1 MGGVA
6 SEAEEVADI
15 VMEDVEAAEGLPEA
29 KAMGFG
35 VGGEVSAVVASSNWS
50 RISPIIG
57 L

>member
-15 VMEDVEAAEGLPEA
+15 VREEVLMEVGKGEA

-35 VGGEVSAVVASSNWS
+35 VGGEVSARGV
-50 RISPIIG
+50 
-57 L
+57 